1 MNTNHNTNHSLHRY
15 ILPSLTKWSGRGRG
29 VGLLLLLTC
38 FLFTS
43 CGLYTSYERPS
54 DIQTDGLYGT
64 AQQGN
69 TEQGLGAKAW
79 REFFT
84 DPVLQQLIERGLCQ
98 NLSMRQL
105 DLQIQE
111 TQEYLK
117 CSKLAY
123 IPSLAFAPQGQL
135 SSMDW
140 NKPLKFYTVPLSA
153 SWQIGSLGTLRNAKK
168 SAEVT
173 VEQTRVA
180 RQAVQQA
187 LVANIANIYYSLCML
202 DAQLAVSEQTAQNW
216 RESVDLTRKLMEAG
230 RSNKA
235 AVAQSEANC
244 LSVEANL
251 LDLREAIIEA
261 ENALCTLIGEAPHHI
276 ERSSL
281 SSFQAPAAIE
291 TGVPMALL
299 QNRPDVRQ
307 AELNLASKFYAV
319 NSAKAA
325 FYPALTISGTL
336 GFTNNGSSVELNPG
350 KWIWNALGQLAQP
363 IFQNGR
369 LRAQKRVAEMQQEE
383 AKMAFEHA
391 LISAGNEVNTAL
403 VKLQTADAKKSYIDQ
418 QVVALGDAVDATT
431 ALYRDNVSRSVN
443 YLNVLTAQTGL
454 LSAQLGQLSNQYAI
468 ISATIELYQ
477 ALGGGSMMNIEH

>member
-1 MNTNHNTNHSLHRY
+1 MKN
-15 ILPSLTKWSGRGRG
+15 
-29 VGLLLLLTC
+29 
-38 FLFTS
+38 
-43 CGLYTSYERPS
+43 YERPA
-54 DIQTDGLYGT
+54 DLRTEGLYGT
-64 AQQGN
+64 AQVGQS
-69 TEQGLGAKAW
+69 EQGLGAKAW

-84 DPVLQQLIERGLCQ
+84 DPQLQELIQRGLTQ
-98 NLSMRQL
+98 SVSMRQL

-111 TQEYLK
+111 AQEYLK

-123 IPSLAFAPQGQL
+123 IPSLAIAPQGQL
-135 SSMDW
+135 SSFDW
-140 NKPLKFYTVPLSA
+140 SKPLKFYTVPLSA
-153 SWQIGSLGTLRNAKK
+153 SWQIGSFGTLRNAKK
-168 SAEVT
+168 KAEVG

-202 DAQLAVSEQTAQNW
+202 DAQLAISEQTAKNW
-216 RESVDLTRKLMEAG
+216 RESVELTRKLMAAG

-244 LSVEANL
+244 YSVEANL
-251 LDLREAIIEA
+251 LDLREGITEA
-261 ENALCTLIGEAPHHI
+261 ENALCTILGEPPHHI
-276 ERSSL
+276 QRGTL
-281 SSFQAPAAIE
+281 ASFQAPAAIE

-299 QNRPDVRQ
+299 QNRPDVKQ
-307 AELNLASKFYAV
+307 AELKLASAFYDV
-319 NSAKAA
+319 NSAQAS

-350 KWIWNALGQLAQP
+350 KWLWNALGQLAQP

-369 LRAQKRVAEMQQEE
+369 LRAQKKVALMQQEE
-383 AKMAFEHA
+383 AKMAFEHS

-403 VKLQTADAKKSYIDQ
+403 VKLQTAQGKRQLIEGQIRS
-418 QVVALGDAVDATT
+418 LSDAVSATE
-431 ALYRDNVSRSVN
+431 ALYKDNVSRQVN

-454 LSAQLGQLSNQYAI
+454 LSAQLGQLANQYAI

-477 ALGGGSMMNIEH
+477 TLGGGSLTE

>member
-1 MNTNHNTNHSLHRY
+1 MKN
-15 ILPSLTKWSGRGRG
+15 
-29 VGLLLLLTC
+29 
-38 FLFTS
+38 
-43 CGLYTSYERPS
+43 YERPA
-54 DIQTDGLYGT
+54 DLRTEGLYGT
-64 AQQGN
+64 AQVGQS
-69 TEQGLGAKAW
+69 EQGLGAKAW

-84 DPVLQQLIERGLCQ
+84 DPQLQELIQRGLTQ
-98 NLSMRQL
+98 SVSMRQL

-111 TQEYLK
+111 AQEYLK

-123 IPSLAFAPQGQL
+123 IPSLAIAPQGQL
-135 SSMDW
+135 SSFDW
-140 NKPLKFYTVPLSA
+140 SKPLKFYTVPLSA
-153 SWQIGSLGTLRNAKK
+153 SWQIGSFGTLRNAKK
-168 SAEVT
+168 KAEVG

-202 DAQLAVSEQTAQNW
+202 DAQLAISEQTAKNW
-216 RESVDLTRKLMEAG
+216 RESVELTRKLMAAG

-244 LSVEANL
+244 YSVEANL
-251 LDLREAIIEA
+251 LDLREGITEA
-261 ENALCTLIGEAPHHI
+261 ENALCTILGEPPHHI
-276 ERSSL
+276 QRGTL
-281 SSFQAPAAIE
+281 ASFQAPAAIE

-299 QNRPDVRQ
+299 QNRPDVKQ
-307 AELNLASKFYAV
+307 AELKLASAFYDV
-319 NSAKAA
+319 NSAQAS

-350 KWIWNALGQLAQP
+350 KWLWNALGQLAQP

-369 LRAQKRVAEMQQEE
+369 LRAQKKVALMQQEE
-383 AKMAFEHA
+383 AKMAFENS

-403 VKLQTADAKKSYIDQ
+403 VKLQTAQGKRQLIEGQIRS
-418 QVVALGDAVDATT
+418 LSDAVSATE
-431 ALYRDNVSRSVN
+431 ALYKDNVSRQVN

-454 LSAQLGQLSNQYAI
+454 LSAQLGQLANQYAI

-477 ALGGGSMMNIEH
+477 TLGGGSLTE

>member
-1 MNTNHNTNHSLHRY
+1 MKKQLF
-15 ILPSLTKWSGRGRG
+15 IIAFAA
-29 VGLLLLLTC
+29 TC
-38 FLFTS
+38 LSS
-43 CGLYTSYERPS
+43 CSVMKNYERPA
-54 DIQTDGLYGT
+54 DLRTEGLYGT
-64 AQQGN
+64 AQVGQS
-69 TEQGLGAKAW
+69 EQGLGAKAW

-84 DPVLQQLIERGLCQ
+84 DPQLQELIQRGLAQ
-98 NLSMRQL
+98 SVSMRQL

-111 TQEYLK
+111 AQEYLK

-123 IPSLAFAPQGQL
+123 IPSLAIAPQGQL
-135 SSMDW
+135 SSFDW
-140 NKPLKFYTVPLSA
+140 SKPLKFYTVPLSA
-153 SWQIGSLGTLRNAKK
+153 SWQIGSFGTLRNAKK
-168 SAEVT
+168 KAEVG

-202 DAQLAVSEQTAQNW
+202 DAQLAISEQTAKNW
-216 RESVDLTRKLMEAG
+216 RESVELTRKLMAAG

-244 LSVEANL
+244 YSVEANL
-251 LDLREAIIEA
+251 LDLREGITEA
-261 ENALCTLIGEAPHHI
+261 ENALCTILGEPPHHI
-276 ERSSL
+276 QRGTL
-281 SSFQAPAAIE
+281 ASFQAPAAIE

-299 QNRPDVRQ
+299 QNRPDVKQ
-307 AELNLASKFYAV
+307 AELKLASAFYDV
-319 NSAKAA
+319 NSAQAS

-350 KWIWNALGQLAQP
+350 KWLWNALGQLAQP

-369 LRAQKRVAEMQQEE
+369 LRAQKKVALMQQEE
-383 AKMAFEHA
+383 AKMAFEHS

-403 VKLQTADAKKSYIDQ
+403 VKLQTAQGKRQLIEGQIRS
-418 QVVALGDAVDATT
+418 LSDAVSATE
-431 ALYRDNVSRSVN
+431 ALYKDNVSRQVN

-454 LSAQLGQLSNQYAI
+454 LSAQLGQLANQYAI

-477 ALGGGSMMNIEH
+477 TLGGGSLTE

>member
-1 MNTNHNTNHSLHRY
+1 MKN
-15 ILPSLTKWSGRGRG
+15 
-29 VGLLLLLTC
+29 
-38 FLFTS
+38 
-43 CGLYTSYERPS
+43 YERPA
-54 DIQTDGLYGT
+54 DLRTDGLYGT
-64 AQQGN
+64 AQVGQS
-69 TEQGLGAKAW
+69 EQGLGAKAW

-84 DPVLQQLIERGLCQ
+84 DPQLQELIQRGLTQ
-98 NLSMRQL
+98 SVSMRQL

-111 TQEYLK
+111 AQEYLK

-123 IPSLAFAPQGQL
+123 IPSLAIAPQGQL
-135 SSMDW
+135 SSFDW
-140 NKPLKFYTVPLSA
+140 SKPLKFYTVPLSA
-153 SWQIGSLGTLRNAKK
+153 SWQIGSFGTLRNAKK
-168 SAEVT
+168 KAEVG

-202 DAQLAVSEQTAQNW
+202 DAQLAISEQTAKNW
-216 RESVDLTRKLMEAG
+216 RESVELTRKLMAAG

-244 LSVEANL
+244 YSVEANL
-251 LDLREAIIEA
+251 LDLREGITEA
-261 ENALCTLIGEAPHHI
+261 ENALCTILGEPPHHI
-276 ERSSL
+276 QRGTL
-281 SSFQAPAAIE
+281 ASFQAPAAIE

-299 QNRPDVRQ
+299 QNRPDVKQ
-307 AELNLASKFYAV
+307 AELKLASAFYDV
-319 NSAKAA
+319 NSAQAS

-350 KWIWNALGQLAQP
+350 KWLWNALGQLAQP

-369 LRAQKRVAEMQQEE
+369 LRAQKKVALMQQEE
-383 AKMAFEHA
+383 AKMAFEHS

-403 VKLQTADAKKSYIDQ
+403 VKLQTAQGKRQLIEGQIRS
-418 QVVALGDAVDATT
+418 LSDAVSATE
-431 ALYRDNVSRSVN
+431 ALYKDNVSRQVN

-454 LSAQLGQLSNQYAI
+454 LSAQLGQLANQYAI

-477 ALGGGSMMNIEH
+477 TLGGGSLTE

>member
-1 MNTNHNTNHSLHRY
+1 MKKQVFIIAFATL
-15 ILPSLTKWSGRGRG
+15 
-29 VGLLLLLTC
+29 GLS
-38 FLFTS
+38 S
-43 CGLYTSYERPS
+43 CGLYKNYDRPS

-64 AQQGN
+64 AQTGI
-69 TEQGLGAKAW
+69 TEQSLGAKAW

-84 DPVLQQLIERGLCQ
+84 DPQLQAHIERGLAQ
-98 NLSMRQL
+98 NLNMRQL

-111 TQEYLK
+111 AQEYLK

-123 IPSLAFAPQGQL
+123 IPSLAIAPQGQL
-135 SSMDW
+135 SSFDW
-140 NKPLKFYTVPLSA
+140 SKPLKFYMVPLSA
-153 SWQIGSLGTLRNAKK
+153 SWQIGSIGSLRNAKK
-168 SAEVT
+168 TAEVG

-202 DAQLAVSEQTAQNW
+202 DAQLAICEQTAKNW
-216 RESVDLTRKLMEAG
+216 RESVELTRKLMAAG

-244 LSVEANL
+244 YSVEANL
-251 LDLREAIIEA
+251 LDLREGIIEA
-261 ENALCTLIGEAPHHI
+261 ENALCTILGEAPHHI

-281 SSFQAPAAIE
+281 SSFQAPTAIE
-291 TGVPMALL
+291 TGIPLALL

-307 AELNLASKFYAV
+307 AELQLASKFYAV
-319 NSAKAA
+319 NSAKAS
-325 FYPALTISGTL
+325 FYPALTLSGTL
-336 GFTNNGSSVELNPG
+336 GFTNNGSSIELSPG

-383 AKMAFEHA
+383 AKMAFQQSLVA
-391 LISAGNEVNTAL
+391 AGNEVNTAL
-403 VKLQTADAKKSYIDQ
+403 VKLQTAQGKRTFIEGQINS
-418 QVVALGDAVDATT
+418 LSDAVNATE
-431 ALYRDNVSRSVN
+431 ALYKDNVSRQVN

-454 LSAQLGQLSNQYAI
+454 LSAQLGQLANQYAI

-477 ALGGGSMMNIEH
+477 ALGGGSLE

>member
-1 MNTNHNTNHSLHRY
+1 MKN
-15 ILPSLTKWSGRGRG
+15 
-29 VGLLLLLTC
+29 
-38 FLFTS
+38 
-43 CGLYTSYERPS
+43 YERPA
-54 DIQTDGLYGT
+54 DLRTEGLYGT
-64 AQQGN
+64 AQVGQS
-69 TEQGLGAKAW
+69 EQGLGAKAW

-84 DPVLQQLIERGLCQ
+84 DPQLQELIQRGLAQ
-98 NLSMRQL
+98 SVSRRQL

-111 TQEYLK
+111 AQEYLK

-123 IPSLAFAPQGQL
+123 IPSLAIAPQGQL
-135 SSMDW
+135 SSFDW
-140 NKPLKFYTVPLSA
+140 SKPLKFYTVPLSA
-153 SWQIGSLGTLRNAKK
+153 SWQIGSFGTLRNAKK
-168 SAEVT
+168 KAEVG

-202 DAQLAVSEQTAQNW
+202 DAQLAISEQTAKNW
-216 RESVDLTRKLMEAG
+216 RESVELTRKLMAAG

-244 LSVEANL
+244 YSVEANL
-251 LDLREAIIEA
+251 LDLREGITEA
-261 ENALCTLIGEAPHHI
+261 ENALCTILGEPPHHI
-276 ERSSL
+276 QRGTL
-281 SSFQAPAAIE
+281 ASFQAPAAIE

-299 QNRPDVRQ
+299 QNRPDVKQ
-307 AELNLASKFYAV
+307 AELKLASAFYDV
-319 NSAKAA
+319 NSAQAS

-350 KWIWNALGQLAQP
+350 KWLWNALGQLAQP

-369 LRAQKRVAEMQQEE
+369 LRAQKKVALMQQEE
-383 AKMAFEHA
+383 AKMAFEHS

-403 VKLQTADAKKSYIDQ
+403 VKLQTAQGKRQLIEGQIRS
-418 QVVALGDAVDATT
+418 LSDAVSATE
-431 ALYRDNVSRSVN
+431 ALYKDNVSRQVN

-454 LSAQLGQLSNQYAI
+454 LSAQLGQLANQYAI

-477 ALGGGSMMNIEH
+477 TLGGGSLTE